1 MVAARL
7 RAMLAEQHAQILRH
21 DRGARLADDPEGLH
35 QVRVAVRRARAIL
48 RAVDRGGWEG
58 LLAELKWLGGVLGP
72 RRDLDVLLAR
82 LQGQIAELEEPERG
96 AARSLAG
103 SLEEECGRA
112 QAQVAAALTS
122 DRYAKL
128 LDALEQCSR
137 ALEVADDLSL
147 TRLAGR
153 EFKRLRKRMNA
164 LDAGAADEELHR
176 ARILGKR
183 ARYSAELAEADAGK
197 KARRFI
203 AKAKA
208 FQDVLGS
215 HQDAIVAEARL
226 RGLLREAGGTGGA
239 AFATGRLVERERLRR
254 REARRALPASWK
266 KLERRGV
273 RAWS

>member
-1 MVAARL
+1 MVAARM
-7 RAMLAEQHAQILRH
+7 RAMLGEQHAQILRH
-21 DRGARLADDPEGLH
+21 ERGARLADDPEGLH

-122 DRYAKL
+122 DRYEKL
-128 LDALEQCSR
+128 LDGLEQCSR

-203 AKAKA
+203 ARAKA

-226 RGLLREAGGTGGA
+226 RGLLREAGRTGA
-239 AFATGRLVERERLRR
+239 AFATGRLVEGERLRR
-254 REARRALPASWK
+254 REARRALPAAWK